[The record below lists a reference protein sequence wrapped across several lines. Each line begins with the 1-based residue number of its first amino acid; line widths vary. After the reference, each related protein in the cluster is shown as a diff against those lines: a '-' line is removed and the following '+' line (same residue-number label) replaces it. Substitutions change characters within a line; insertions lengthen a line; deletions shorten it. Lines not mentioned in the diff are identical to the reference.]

1 MQYSDPIAHVTDTFA
16 VYYEVLGLLRAISI
30 CPGILLHRSIDEA
43 NRFPDHPLE
52 DILTASDVEGSNYM
66 TQLILATL
74 SQPAQVHEGS
84 TDRRLSPGPDV
95 CKIRILA

>member
-1 MQYSDPIAHVTDTFA
+1 MQCSDLIAHVTDTFA
-16 VYYEVLGLLRAISI
+16 VYHEVSGLLRAISI

-52 DILTASDVEGSNYM
+52 GILTASDVEGSNYM

-74 SQPAQVHEGS
+74 SQPAQEHKGS
-84 TDRRLSPGPDV
+84 PGRGLSPGPDV
-95 CKIRILA
+95 CKLRILA